1 MYRVPAIAVLLAA
14 AALPPS
20 LEGQMRAVQ
29 PPHVPAR
36 IGMAA
41 HFRPVH
47 PSPRGSGVMFPRPAG
62 RALFVGTGPFHR
74 HFRFNVFFRTCF
86 TNPFFDPFFCRHFFF
101 PNRFLFAQPVFL
113 PYPIYTAQNYQGVE
127 QTASTADR
135 GSDLAREIERLTNE
149 VERLREEQTLHEPTQ
164 QAALLPRPSLE
175 ENTPSTILL
184 FRDGHRSEI
193 RNYAI
198 VGQTVWVF
206 TEQRARKIPLSD
218 LDIEAT
224 RKVNTER
231 GVEVPLP

>member
-1 MYRVPAIAVLLAA
+1 
-14 AALPPS
+14 
-20 LEGQMRAVQ
+20 
-29 PPHVPAR
+29 
-36 IGMAA
+36 
-41 HFRPVH
+41 
-47 PSPRGSGVMFPRPAG
+47 MFPRPAG

-74 HFRFNVFFRTCF
+74 HSRFNVFFRTCF

-113 PYPIYTAQNYQGVE
+113 PYSIYTAPNYQDVE

-135 GSDLAREIERLTNE
+135 ESDLAREIERLTNE
-149 VERLREEQTLHEPTQ
+149 VGRLREEQTLHEPTQ
-164 QAALLPRPSLE
+164 QAAVLPRPSLE

-184 FRDGHRSEI
+184 FRDGHRSEV

-224 RKVNTER
+224 RRVNSER
-231 GVEVPLP
+231 GVEVPLPLVLKYS